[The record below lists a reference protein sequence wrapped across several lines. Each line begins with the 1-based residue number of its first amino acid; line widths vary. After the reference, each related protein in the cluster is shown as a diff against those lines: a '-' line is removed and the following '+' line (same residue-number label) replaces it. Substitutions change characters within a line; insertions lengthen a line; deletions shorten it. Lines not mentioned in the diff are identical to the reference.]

1 MDTSTTQE
9 AMSLN
14 SSIPAELELY
24 TIPSSS
30 GWFDWNGIHEIERA
44 ALKEFFDS
52 SSYTRTPKVYRE
64 YRDFIINKFR
74 EEPTRRLTF
83 TEIRKALVGDVSL
96 LRKVFGFLE
105 RWGLINFGLE
115 SSGGGEV
122 GLNNGEGKVEVKV
135 EEGAPV
141 GVRVVAVPGSGKPLS
156 DPVVMGSSVGLVD
169 GGVRFPPLASYSDV
183 FGDLVKP
190 EVVVCV
196 SCGDKCG
203 SGHYKSKKKIEYS
216 NRADYSISFSRIESA
231 RVFAPQPG
239 REAICK
245 KCYESKSFG
254 EGNSVDDFEPDDS
267 NGIVWT
273 DEETLLLLESVVKHG
288 DDWELIAQTVKTKS
302 KVDCIAKLITLP
314 LGDFQLGSDHG
325 LINLGNNDEC
335 SVKDVQT
342 PLSKPDETVKAQG
355 ITDEAATL
363 LQSSKPDETVKTE
376 DITHE
381 LIKSMQNGDND
392 FEGPPMKKKCID
404 RSSIMEQVAVISS
417 MVSPHITAAAAE
429 AAVAALCDENP
440 DLKEVFDTDEEDY
453 MISGSGEATQTHKRT
468 RLEVEDSEMKD
479 SQFVSTTCKTSH
491 ESSVIPIALRYRA
504 ATATA
509 LGAAAARAK
518 LLADQEDRELEYLMA
533 IIIENQLKKLS
544 CKMKVLVDVQRA
556 METESALIAEQEES
570 IISERIDILKKA
582 LDLGITRLR
591 DNTSVKSES
600 NVVL

>member
-203 SGHYKSKKKIEYS
+203 SGHYKSKK
-216 NRADYSISFSRIESA
+216 
-231 RVFAPQPG
+231 G

-342 PLSKPDETVKAQG
+342 PLSEPDETVKAQG

-479 SQFVSTTCKTSH
+479 SQFVSISKTFSFHEPEIPATCKTSH
-491 ESSVIPIALRYRA
+491 ESSVVPIALRYRA

-518 LLADQEDRELEYLMA
+518 LLADKEDRELEYLMA

>member
-83 TEIRKALVGDVSL
+83 YGDKES
-96 LRKVFGFLE
+96 
-105 RWGLINFGLE
+105 

-203 SGHYKSKKKIEYS
+203 SGHYKSKK
-216 NRADYSISFSRIESA
+216 
-231 RVFAPQPG
+231 G

-342 PLSKPDETVKAQG
+342 PLSEPDETVKAQG

-491 ESSVIPIALRYRA
+491 ESSVVPIALRYRA